1 MNFYPFPYV
10 DPVENMRKEEIKG
23 IKRAGNLTG
32 VTFFILTS
40 VMILWSIPVT
50 IIIMLISKRPSLAL
64 DFLNDATITQVIQIV
79 VSSVAFIFPFL
90 LLLKM
95 MKARLSDVGSFN
107 KATNKKVI
115 LPLILMGLGICGFS
129 NFVTS
134 AAGMVLQLFGFE
146 YNTQGLPT
154 PSEPFG
160 IILSFVATAITPAL
174 VEEFAMRGVLMGVL
188 RKYGDG
194 FAIIVSAL
202 VFGLM
207 HGNLVQ
213 IPFAFILGLFFG
225 YAVIKTGTIWT
236 AVIIHFIN
244 NFISISFDYIFTD
257 VTDTEAW
264 FLNFFYLLVLV
275 GIGFIGFWLLQKAGG
290 DDFKLDNKTELNKTS
305 KKLKSFLLTPCMII
319 VYVIVLIE
327 SFFVYAA

>member
-1 MNFYPFPYV
+1 MV
-10 DPVENMRKEEIKG
+10 
-23 IKRAGNLTG
+23 
-32 VTFFILTS
+32 
-40 VMILWSIPVT
+40 LWSIPVT
-50 IIIMLISKRPSLAL
+50 IIIMLLSKRPTLAL
-64 DFLNDATITQVIQIV
+64 DYLSDATIIQVIQIV

-107 KATNKKVI
+107 KATNKKI
-115 LPLILMGLGICGFS
+115 MLPLILIGLGVCGFS

-134 AAGMVLQLFGFE
+134 AAGIVLQQFGFD
-146 YNTQGLPT
+146 YNVQGIATPT
-154 PSEPFG
+154 EPFG
-160 IILSFVATAITPAL
+160 IVLSFVATAITPAL

-188 RKYGDG
+188 RKYGEG
-194 FAIIVSAL
+194 FAVIVSAL

-244 NFISISFDYIFTD
+244 NFISISFDYIFSD
-257 VTDTEAW
+257 LTDTEAW

-327 SFFVYAA
+327 SFLVYAV

>member
-1 MNFYPFPYV
+1 MNLYPYPYV
-10 DPVENMRKEEIKG
+10 DTVEAARKEEIKG

-40 VMILWSIPVT
+40 VMVLWSIPVT
-50 IIIMLISKRPSLAL
+50 IIIMLLSKKPTLAL
-64 DFLNDATITQVIQIV
+64 DYLSDATIIQVIQIV

-107 KATNKKVI
+107 KATNKKI
-115 LPLILMGLGICGFS
+115 MLPLILIGLGVCGFS

-134 AAGMVLQLFGFE
+134 AAGIVLQQFGFD
-146 YNTQGLPT
+146 YNVQGLATPT
-154 PSEPFG
+154 EPFG
-160 IILSFVATAITPAL
+160 IVLSFVATAITPAL

-188 RKYGDG
+188 RKYGEG
-194 FAIIVSAL
+194 FAVIVSAL

-244 NFISISFDYIFTD
+244 NFISISFDYIFSD
-257 VTDTEAW
+257 LTDTEAW

-327 SFFVYAA
+327 SFLVYAV

>member
-1 MNFYPFPYV
+1 MNLYPYPYV
-10 DPVENMRKEEIKG
+10 DTVEAARKEEIKG

-40 VMILWSIPVT
+40 VMVLWSIPVT
-50 IIIMLISKRPSLAL
+50 IIIMLLSKRPTLAL
-64 DFLNDATITQVIQIV
+64 DYLSDATIIQVIQIV

-107 KATNKKVI
+107 KATNKKI
-115 LPLILMGLGICGFS
+115 MLPLILIGLGVCGFS

-134 AAGMVLQLFGFE
+134 AAGIVLQQFGFD
-146 YNTQGLPT
+146 YNVQGIATPT
-154 PSEPFG
+154 EPFG
-160 IILSFVATAITPAL
+160 IVLSFVATAITPAL

-188 RKYGDG
+188 RKYGEG
-194 FAIIVSAL
+194 FAVIVSAL

-244 NFISISFDYIFTD
+244 NFISISFDYIFSD
-257 VTDTEAW
+257 LTDTEAW

-327 SFFVYAA
+327 SFLVYAV